1 MQAAID
7 GMVEMGFERDQ
18 VIRALRASFNNPDRA
33 VEYLMSVSLAT
44 MLDGYLRLSITELT
58 SYYRVTFLLLKVPLL
73 PPPPLLL
80 PQLLLQPPPPLN
92 LPFLPNQLLS
102 PLPALHL
109 LPQAEVLTTSLL
121 PLKLP

>member
-1 MQAAID
+1 
-7 GMVEMGFERDQ
+7 
-18 VIRALRASFNNPDRA
+18 
-33 VEYLMSVSLAT
+33 MSVSLVT
-44 MLDGYLRLSITELT
+44 MVDVILGRSVMELT
-58 SYYRVTFLLLKVPLL
+58 SYYRATFLLLKVPLL
-73 PPPPLLL
+73 LPPPLLL